1 MEVGQDQR
9 FLTLGLHEALSLAF
23 RSSRLAAL
31 DDNSATF
38 ICMNL
43 DAD

>member
-1 MEVGQDQR
+1 VEAGQDQR
-9 FLTLGLHEALSLAF
+9 FLIFSLREASSLVF
-23 RSSRLAAL
+23 GSSRLKAL